1 VSLPAT
7 GVPAGDLAPKQLV
20 WANGN
25 NQNNTFVV
33 NPSVMERVTGPVTR
47 VISIPMEWAR
57 MFVDGPNF
65 GTTIHQVF
73 NLFESLNKDDR
84 VILYPIAEI
93 MGMACCASDNRV
105 GAASTLPTK
114 WTRLMYHARTKRW
127 AAGVWE
133 RHLKRD
139 DLEHQAPDGTPP
151 RSAPSPIAQFQ
162 SLFGK

>member
-1 VSLPAT
+1 M
-7 GVPAGDLAPKQLV
+7 PAGDLAPKQLV

-105 GAASTLPTK
+105 EPHRDRLPPPLPNSKACLVNEARGLRYNSRPLPEDCHPGANP
-114 WTRLMYHARTKRW
+114 RRVARMW
-127 AAGVWE
+127 ATW
-133 RHLKRD
+133 
-139 DLEHQAPDGTPP
+139 AP
-151 RSAPSPIAQFQ
+151 
-162 SLFGK
+162 LW